1 MPREAASVFQ
11 SPSSPRRADIWVIT
25 ERQREVSTPAALAR
39 NRPALTAAMQR
50 RYWGT
55 VKLVVLLVEMPRA
68 VSSSITS

>member
-1 MPREAASVFQ
+1 MPRALASVRQ
-11 SPSSPRRADIWVIT
+11 SPSSPSRADMWVIT
-25 ERQREVSTPAALAR
+25 ERQRETSAPLALAR
-39 NRPALTAAMQR
+39 SRPALTAAMQR